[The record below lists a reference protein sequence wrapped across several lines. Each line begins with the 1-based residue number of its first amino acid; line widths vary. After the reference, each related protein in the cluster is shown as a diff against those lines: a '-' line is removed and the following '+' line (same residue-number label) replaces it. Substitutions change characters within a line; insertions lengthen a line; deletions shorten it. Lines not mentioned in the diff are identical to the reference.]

1 MFHFIPVVTFFYV
14 LYSMIQFYDYANMPW
29 INDPDL
35 ILVTIIPR
43 GFMSLNTIIEYIP
56 RMSNPKFRMLI
67 IDPQV

>member
-1 MFHFIPVVTFFYV
+1 
-14 LYSMIQFYDYANMPW
+14 MIQFYDYANMPW
-29 INDPDL
+29 IIDPDL